1 MTFIAALLASAG
13 VIALS
18 TACLLVAK
26 ATAVLRK
33 DVDELKAR
41 DRFAAP
47 PVLEGAGRG
56 HRPMMSG
63 LYAERRGQLEWLTG
77 VPAWPGLAAA
87 AMLGLAGSVLGVA
100 SGPPARPVS
109 VDRQAEIASLRAA
122 VDSLNHEV
130 RRLGD
135 SLRPAVAGTVAG
147 SGEHATRVARVTTL
161 RVPRRPAADPAAP
174 VIASPVLPPPPSLQE
189 IQAGTA
195 TPP

>member
-13 VIALS
+13 VIALA

-33 DVDELKAR
+33 DVDELKTR
-41 DRFAAP
+41 DRFAGP
-47 PVLEGAGRG
+47 PVLAGPRRG

-63 LYAERRGQLEWLTG
+63 LYAERRSRLEWLTG

-87 AMLGLAGSVLGVA
+87 AMLGLAGSVLGVV
-100 SGPPARPVS
+100 SGPPARQVS
-109 VDRQAEIASLRAA
+109 VDRQAEVASLRAT
-122 VDSLNHEV
+122 VDSMNDEV

-135 SLRPAVAGTVAG
+135 SLRPTAAGSVAG
-147 SGEHATRVARVTTL
+147 SGEHATRVAGVTTP
-161 RVPRRPAADPAAP
+161 RAPRRPATGRAAP
-174 VIASPVLPPPPSLQE
+174 VMASPVLPPPPPLQE
-189 IQAGTA
+189 IQAGAA

>member
-1 MTFIAALLASAG
+1 MTYIAALLASAG
-13 VIALS
+13 VMALA

-26 ATAVLRK
+26 VAAVLRQ

-41 DRFAAP
+41 DRFAVP
-47 PVLEGAGRG
+47 PVLERAGRG
-56 HRPMMSG
+56 QRPMMSG
-63 LYAERRGQLEWLTG
+63 LYAERRSRLEWLTG

-87 AMLGLAGSVLGVA
+87 AVLGLAGSVLGIA

-122 VDSLNHEV
+122 VDSLNDEV

-147 SGEHATRVARVTTL
+147 SGEHATRVARATAP
-161 RVPRRPAADPAAP
+161 RAPRRPAAP
-174 VIASPVLPPPPSLQE
+174 VIASPVLPPPPPLQE
-189 IQAGTA
+189 IQAGAATA
-195 TPP
+195 P